1 MRDLRVG
8 VIGFGWMGRL
18 HARSWARL
26 VSHYPD
32 LAVRPRL
39 VAAADSAGGE
49 RLESSV
55 RAHGF
60 ETFHTDWRELLSR
73 DDLDVVSVCGPNH
86 LHAEMGVAVADS
98 GRHLWIEKPAGR
110 NVGETARIAEA
121 VEGAGV
127 QSAAGFNYRNAP
139 AVELAREL
147 ILGDRIGQVQ
157 TVEVRFLA
165 DYAAHPQGAL
175 SWRFI
180 NEQAGSGVLG
190 DLVSHAVDLARYLA
204 GDVVEVVADEGR
216 FITSRPLAGGT
227 GSHFARGVEGTAGA
241 VENEDYIGALLRF
254 GSGARG
260 ILSSSRTAVGEQCG
274 YEIAVHGDRG
284 ALAWDFRRMGELRT
298 CLGDDYLDAS
308 YTTVLANPRLG
319 EFAAFQPG
327 GGIAMGYDDLKVIEA
342 LRLATSI
349 MEGKPV
355 GATIHDALTAA
366 ALVDAMRTSVSER
379 RWVTP

>member
-8 VIGFGWMGRL
+8 VIGFGWMGRV

-26 VSHYPD
+26 RSHYPD
-32 LAVRPRL
+32 LPVRPRL

-49 RLESSV
+49 QLARSV

-60 ETFHTDWRELLSR
+60 EALHSDWRELLSR

-86 LHAEMGVAVADS
+86 LHAEMGVAVAES

-110 NVGETARIAEA
+110 NARETARIAAA
-121 VEGAGV
+121 VERAGV

-147 ILGDRIGQVQ
+147 VLGDRIGRVQ
-157 TVEVRFLA
+157 SVEVRFLA
-165 DYAAHPQGAL
+165 DYAAHPHGAL
-175 SWRFI
+175 SWRFL

-190 DLVSHAVDLARYLA
+190 DLVSHAVDLARHLA

-216 FITSRPLAGGT
+216 FITSRPLAGGA
-227 GSHFARGVEGTAGA
+227 GSHFARGVEGTAGV

-254 GSGARG
+254 ASGARG

-284 ALAWDFRRMGELRT
+284 ALAWDFRRMGELRV

-308 YTTVLANPRLG
+308 YSTVLASPGTG

-349 MEGKPV
+349 VEEKPV
-355 GATIHDALTAA
+355 GATIHDAVTAA
-366 ALVDAMRTSVSER
+366 RLVDAMQTSVSER